1 MCRTLPSPLRRS
13 PFLSAALVALFAIS
27 GATGCGVVED
37 ATDEVDRRLG
47 EAAEAAGAHNLQGT
61 MPLRWRSKDGTSGPV
76 RFVLAQDGLAIDGV
90 AVFEGHPCLTELA
103 VNGKVETSGLYGD
116 MRMDD
121 VRFPF
126 ELSWFDQHGPKP
138 SLSGALRSVDNV
150 SCLAEDGAL
159 QLESL

>member
-1 MCRTLPSPLRRS
+1 MCRTLPSRS
-13 PFLSAALVALFAIS
+13 FFSTAALVALFAVS
-27 GATGCGVVED
+27 GATGCGAVDD
-37 ATDEVDRRLG
+37 ATDEIDRRLG
-47 EAAEAAGAHNLQGT
+47 EAAEAAGSRNLQGT
-61 MPLRWRSKDGTSGPV
+61 TPLRWRSKDGSSGPV

-103 VNGKVETSGLYGD
+103 VNGKVESRGVFGD
-116 MRMDD
+116 LRMDE

-150 SCLAEDGAL
+150 VCLAEDGAL